1 MKAVALFGNKR
12 ENTGKRG
19 SRDLRN
25 EGKVPCVLY
34 GGDQKEPLHFYMYA
48 SDFKDIIYTPNT
60 YKAKLDVDGEMH
72 NAIIQ
77 EVQYH
82 PVNDTIIHVDFLS
95 VSEDKPVTMQIP
107 VNITGNSPGVRA
119 GGKMV
124 KKIRKMTLRGLIKD
138 FPDFVE
144 VKIDALELGKSIKV
158 QDINLPGITILD
170 APANAIVSV
179 TVTRSTKQEAAAAPG
194 K

>member
-48 SDFKDIIYTPNT
+48 SDFKDIVYTPNT
-60 YKAKLDVDGEMH
+60 YKAKLDVDGEIYS
-72 NAIIQ
+72 AIIQ
-77 EVQYH
+77 QVQFH
-82 PVNDTIIHVDFLS
+82 PVNDTIIHADFLS

-179 TVTRSTKQEAAAAPG
+179 TVTRSTKQEAAATPA

>member
-12 ENTGKRG
+12 EVTGKRN

-34 GGDQKEPLHFYMYA
+34 GSSQEPLHFFMYG

-60 YKAKLDVDGEMH
+60 YKAKLDIDGQIYQ
-72 NAIIQ
+72 AIVQ
-77 EVQYH
+77 EVQFH
-82 PVNDTIIHVDFLS
+82 PVNDSIIHVDFLA
-95 VSEDKPVTMQIP
+95 VSDDKPVTMQIP

-119 GGKMV
+119 GGKLV

-144 VKIDALELGKSIKV
+144 VKIDELELGKSIKV
-158 QDINLPGITILD
+158 QDITVPGLTILD
-170 APANAIVSV
+170 SPANAIVSV
-179 TVTRSTKQEAAAAPG
+179 TVTRSTKQEAAAAA